1 MIRHSEAEILEMYAH
16 YIGRNSDQEGFKLTD
31 RPVDI
36 QQDIIQESFKK
47 YFFESFTEPDFY
59 RFQFS
64 NGDHN
69 LNPLFQ
75 WCKGIFNDEDLLT
88 HSRSI
93 AKYLYDNS
101 SHPNIKSGD
110 LIIALVNDV
119 LVEDQLTEAICIFKS
134 ENKAPFIKMNYSTG
148 QYEIRIDQGI
158 QLDKLDKACIVLNVD
173 ETNGY
178 RICAIDRSNREKDAQ
193 FWIKDFLNIQPIS
206 NEYQQTRNTI
216 QATKQFIREHV
227 QPMYEI
233 DKADEA
239 YILQRS
245 KEYLQTEETYESG
258 SYARKVFQEEA
269 LVSEFKEFQDAFN
282 ADRNIKTQD
291 QFSINLNAVK
301 NQSRVFKSVLKLD
314 KNFHVYIHG
323 NRSMI
328 EKGVDDMGRK
338 YYKLYYEE
346 ER

>member
-1 MIRHSEAEILEMYAH
+1 MIGHSEAEILEMYAH
-16 YIGRNSDQEGFKLTD
+16 YIGRKSDQEGFKLTD
-31 RPVDI
+31 QKIDAR
-36 QQDIIQESFKK
+36 QDILQESFQN
-47 YFFESFTEPDFY
+47 YFFESFTEPEFY

-64 NGDHN
+64 NGDHT

-75 WCKGIFNDEDLLT
+75 WCKAIFNEEEILKHT
-88 HSRSI
+88 QSI
-93 AKYLYDNS
+93 ARYLYDHS

-119 LVEDQLTEAICIFKS
+119 LIEDQLTEAICIFKS
-134 ENKAPFIKMNYSTG
+134 ENKAPFIKMNFSTG
-148 QYEIRIDQGI
+148 NYEIQVDEGI
-158 QLDKLDKACIVLNVD
+158 QLDKLDKACIVFNTD
-173 ETNGY
+173 EEDGF
-178 RICAIDRSNREKDAQ
+178 RICAMDRSNREKDAQ
-193 FWIKDFLNIQPIS
+193 FWMQDFLNIQPIS
-206 NEYQQTRNTI
+206 NEYQQTKNTI
-216 QATKQFIREHV
+216 QATKQFIKDRV
-227 QPMYEI
+227 KPLYEI

-245 KEYLQTEETYESG
+245 KEYMQSEDTYESG

-282 ADRNIKTQD
+282 QDRNISTQD
-291 QFSINLNAVK
+291 QFSINLDAVK

>member
-178 RICAIDRSNREKDAQ
+178 RICAIDRSNREKEAQ
-193 FWIKDFLNIQPIS
+193 FWIKDFLNIQPVS

-216 QATKQFIREHV
+216 QATKQFIRERV
-227 QPMYEI
+227 QPLYEI

-245 KEYLQTEETYESG
+245 KEYLQTEDTYESG